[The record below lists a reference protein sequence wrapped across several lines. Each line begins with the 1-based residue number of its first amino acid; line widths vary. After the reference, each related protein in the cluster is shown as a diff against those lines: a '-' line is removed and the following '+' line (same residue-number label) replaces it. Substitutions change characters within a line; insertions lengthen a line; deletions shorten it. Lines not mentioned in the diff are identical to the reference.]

1 MHLNLLPAILLLAAA
16 PLAAAADRPASAPP
30 VPAVASSSPAPVP
43 AATVTGVIDG
53 KVAGLNSRTFTAL
66 QTIKRRNPGALSE
79 VDMRELATVIKA
91 DGNIDPA
98 ESDLLKEMT
107 QSQFRSIT
115 VTLEGAAP
123 TAPKVVTYPVSG
135 NAKRVLQDL
144 LNPPLDLASAWA
156 GGQQGWNAIIAEYK
170 KSPLQE
176 AKVINFV
183 AGRLGEQWKVSNQGN
198 GYKPLRDVIG
208 QRYGFSNSA
217 GSDTNTGRTILYK
230 AMNQL
235 DQGEK
240 DRVPDFLY
248 NWVRP
253 GGYL

>member
-1 MHLNLLPAILLLAAA
+1 MHLNHLAAILLFASA
-16 PLAAAADRPASAPP
+16 PLAAAADRPVSAPP
-30 VPAVASSSPAPVP
+30 TPAVPPAQAPAPSPP
-43 AATVTGVIDG
+43 AWGVIDG
-53 KVAGLNSRTFTAL
+53 KVAGLNSRAFMAF
-66 QTIKRRNPGALSE
+66 QAIKRRNPGALNE

-91 DGNIDPA
+91 DGKTDPA
-98 ESDLLKEMT
+98 ESDLLKELT

-115 VTLEGAAP
+115 VTLEGDAP
-123 TAPKVVTYPVSG
+123 TAPKVISYPVSG
-135 NAKRVLQDL
+135 NAKRVLEDL

-170 KSPLQE
+170 KSPLHE

-183 AGRLGEQWKVSNQGN
+183 AGRLGEQWNVSNQGN

-217 GSDTNTGRTILYK
+217 GSDTNAGRAILYK

-235 DQGEK
+235 DRGEK
-240 DRVPDFLY
+240 DQVPDFLY